1 VDEVPSELK
10 KNWNVDRFLELLFD
24 DNWSVDGS
32 DVTSSFDE
40 VIDKYLT
47 REF

>member
-1 VDEVPSELK
+1 LK
-10 KNWNVDRFLELLFD
+10 KNCNVDRFLELLFD

-32 DVTSSFDE
+32 DVTGSFDE